1 MVTADNVSDVT
12 NSWELVKAFGLQEAG
27 VAFFLKI
34 VRRAPPPPSRIFYI
48 APCRAAAPRLSPTT
62 HAPLIKR
69 SSRATQFEI
78 APGALE
84 LFSFKGD
91 KDDLANSEKL
101 KGHALKVRRRRHAR
115 VN

>member
-1 MVTADNVSDVT
+1 M
-12 NSWELVKAFGLQEAG
+12 
-27 VAFFLKI
+27 
-34 VRRAPPPPSRIFYI
+34 
-48 APCRAAAPRLSPTT
+48 
-62 HAPLIKR
+62 KR
-69 SSRATQFEI
+69 VSRATQFEI

-101 KGHALKVRRRRHAR
+101 KGHALKARRLPRAR